1 MTRLLIIRF
10 SAALALFLALS
21 ASCDACGE
29 PQPDGGP
36 ATDEEDLATPL
47 ADDEVRCGRV
57 TSERELIGGI
67 AAYGRVGRTFRC
79 YNSKIRFLVQDNV
92 DPIGASA
99 EGGTLIDIDLVR
111 DDEDTP
117 GKDAFREFIFATG
130 VQEIEVESIEVV
142 NDGSGGDEAVLRLE
156 GHPAPLSV
164 APQVAVLTQDL
175 PALVR
180 HEFVIKPNS
189 AVMEI
194 RTTLFN
200 EGDDQIYNI
209 FFADAVAFG
218 GANLA
223 HNPVTG
229 FVEAPPFSTTP
240 WIAFGASE
248 NASYGY
254 WCSDRDVTL
263 PFDSYGVK
271 VALCADDLI
280 LVRELTYSRY
290 FAVGDGTLDSVARLA
305 MDTRE
310 IPYGEITGT
319 VTREGQPAPV
329 GTQVFA
335 LDSDDVGSAAV
346 MSQTVVDED
355 GGYALALPPGQYYI
369 LATFEVGIRSDIQA
383 LAVDADTSASVDVAL
398 PAPGRLTVRTNFE
411 NADGEPLSVRPAK
424 ISLVAESGGAL
435 PLESLGES
443 PQGNVWGAFP
453 SVDGRV
459 EVDVPAGDYR
469 VYVTRGFTY
478 TRSEQT
484 VSVASGGASELE
496 ATIRRVIDTEG
507 LVATEFHQHS
517 LGSLDGSV
525 APQVRVLENAA
536 EGIRFAATTDHD
548 NIVDFA
554 PLVEEFGLAPWLQ
567 VVPGSEVSYQ
577 SIGHFNVYPWQID
590 PEAPLRD
597 LGVKMWWQKTAP
609 EMFAFLRERAQDPI
623 IQVNHPRGGT
633 AAFFSAMRLNPV
645 DATRHDRDP
654 TTLATLPPN
663 IYEEWSSNFEA
674 LEVDGD
680 IGALETYR
688 PEADADVS
696 ERADRDPGSI
706 PAFADYLALLGAGL
720 KVAAMGNS
728 DSHHFNQGI
737 GYPRS
742 YVRVGQPNDSDA
754 SALSQDTVRTAIRA
768 QAVSIANG
776 CLITLVD
783 ANQAAPMGADEAV
796 ATADGLRVKV
806 QAPPH
811 AQVDTVEL
819 FINGRVQP
827 LTFEDGTLTVV
838 DDGALRAPVAASEA
852 VTRVDAPIAGIP
864 SGDNDLVIIA
874 TAHGAGGLA
883 PTGGSRV
890 YCISA
895 PVYVDRGASG
905 FVGWLEDT
913 QTIR

>member
-1 MTRLLIIRF
+1 MTRFSTLRIGSAFLLATAF
-10 SAALALFLALS
+10 A
-21 ASCDACGE
+21 ASCGDCGA
-29 PQPDGGP
+29 PPVPDGGTP
-36 ATDEEDLATPL
+36 SNEDLATPL
-47 ADDEVRCGRV
+47 GDNEARCGRV

-92 DPIGASA
+92 DPLGASA
-99 EGGTLIDIDLVR
+99 EGGTMIDVDLVR

-130 VQEIEVESIEVV
+130 IQEIEVETIEVV
-142 NDGSGGDEAVLRLE
+142 NDGRDGEAAVLRVE

-180 HEFVIKPNS
+180 HEFVLEPGS
-189 AVMEI
+189 AVIEI
-194 RTTLFN
+194 RTTLIN
-200 EGDDQIYNI
+200 EGDDQLYNL

-240 WIAFGASE
+240 WIAFGGSE
-248 NASYGY
+248 HASYGY

-305 MDTRE
+305 MNARD
-310 IPYGEITGT
+310 IPYGEVSGT

-329 GTQVFA
+329 GTHVFA
-335 LDSDDVGSAAV
+335 LDGDDLSTAAV
-346 MSQTVVDED
+346 ISETVVDEAGD
-355 GGYALALPPGQYYI
+355 YALALPVGQYYI
-369 LATFEVGIRSDIQA
+369 LSTFEVGVRSDASSIS
-383 LAVDADTSASVDVAL
+383 VDVDTSATVDLNL
-398 PAPGRLTVRTNFE
+398 PAPGRLTVRTTFE
-411 NADGEPLSVRPAK
+411 DRNGEALAARPAK
-424 ISLVAESGGAL
+424 ISLVAEGGGAL
-435 PLESLGES
+435 PLTSLGEQA
-443 PQGNVWGAFP
+443 QGNVWGAFP
-453 SVDGRV
+453 TVDGV
-459 EVDVPAGDYR
+459 AEIDAPTGDYR

-484 VSVASGGASELE
+484 VSITSGGAQEIE
-496 ATIRRVIDTEG
+496 ATIQRVIDTEG

-517 LGSLDGSV
+517 LGSLDASV
-525 APQVRVLENAA
+525 APRVRVLENAA
-536 EGIRFAATTDHD
+536 EGIRFAASTDHD

-554 PLVEEFGLAPWLQ
+554 PLVEEFGLGPWLK

-577 SIGHFNVYPWQID
+577 SIGHFNVYPWTID

-609 EMFAFLRERAQDPI
+609 EMFSFLRERADDPI

-674 LEVDGD
+674 VEVDGD
-680 IGALETYR
+680 IGALEDYR
-688 PEADADVS
+688 PEADAAVS
-696 ERADRDPGSI
+696 VRADREPGSI
-706 PAFADYLALLGAGL
+706 PAFADYQALLGAGL
-720 KVAAMGNS
+720 TVAAMGNS

-742 YVRVGQPNDSDA
+742 YVRVGQPLDENA
-754 SALSQDTVRTAIRA
+754 AELSQNTVRDAIRA

-776 CLITLVD
+776 CLITIVD
-783 ANQAAPMGADEAV
+783 DTGGSPMGAGEAV
-796 ATADGLRVKV
+796 SDANGLRVRV

-811 AQVDTVEL
+811 AEVDSVEL
-819 FINGRVQP
+819 FINGRVQS
-827 LTFEDGTLTVV
+827 LSLADDTLTVT
-838 DDGALRAPVAASEA
+838 DEGAFRASVAATED
-852 VTRVDAPIAGIP
+852 VTRVDAALAGIP
-864 SGDNDLVIIA
+864 AADEDLVVIA

-883 PTGGSRV
+883 PTGGGRV

-895 PVYVDRGASG
+895 PVYVDRGNAG
-905 FVGWLEDT
+905 FVGWLEGT
-913 QTIR
+913 QSIR